1 MHPYLN
7 ICTYILVRNK
17 FLAIMSIFNDIF
29 MSFFYFRQFR
39 LYVEQAGAELG
50 LAQLNMGLS
59 ILIQ

>member
-1 MHPYLN
+1 
-7 ICTYILVRNK
+7 
-17 FLAIMSIFNDIF
+17 MSIFNVIF